1 MKFIQILDFFFCI
14 SIVTLSAKLNF
25 EIVLRYAQIID
36 FPVYYT
42 VQMTSKKAI
51 VYIHI
56 TQATIGSNLYE
67 VVFNFHTSTYI
78 FTRFFV
84 SFYVYPRLLN
94 CSPYNFPNSKHSR
107 FFQPIRMSLAC
118 LFFLSEQSDLITNS
132 EFGSKNS
139 LIYVVSR

>member
-1 MKFIQILDFFFCI
+1 MSKQSSERLTKYSICLIFHVSSNNLFFWESMKFIQILDFFCI

-56 TQATIGSNLYE
+56 TQATIGPNLNE
-67 VVFNFHTSTYI
+67 VGLNFHTSAYI

-84 SFYVYPRLLN
+84 SFYVYPVKF
-94 CSPYNFPNSKHSR
+94 SF
-107 FFQPIRMSLAC
+107 
-118 LFFLSEQSDLITNS
+118 SEKATKICTIVLMVLT
-132 EFGSKNS
+132 FTK
-139 LIYVVSR
+139 

>member
-1 MKFIQILDFFFCI
+1 MKFIQILDFFCI

-51 VYIHI
+51 VYVHI

-67 VVFNFHTSTYI
+67 VGFNFHTSTYI
-78 FTRFFV
+78 FYEIFRIILCLSKATE
-84 SFYVYPRLLN
+84 LLT
-94 CSPYNFPNSKHSR
+94 
-107 FFQPIRMSLAC
+107 I
-118 LFFLSEQSDLITNS
+118 
-132 EFGSKNS
+132 
-139 LIYVVSR
+139 